1 MNARRRATRPA
12 GAAGGDTR
20 IDSVPLVASP
30 AARGTHQA
38 ACVHPARREVRIRCQ
53 VMHPARTF
61 AVTLLGLVVFGSLLI
76 TGGYAWY
83 LRSAG
88 YRQSCAAMLSEQL
101 GLPAEIG
108 RILPKSRTA
117 REFRDVRVYLPGRR
131 GLAAAID
138 RALVRSSPT
147 PDDPDAYEVN
157 LLGGQSE
164 LSSRT
169 WLASDY
175 RTVLESG
182 LRPGFQT
189 GGPRRVVLRGIRLTI
204 DHARFRATLD
214 DASGYIEFDAH
225 GHGSGVVQCHS
236 FNGFSVETPVE
247 LRASFSQI
255 GGATRLDTVE
265 LDVPPL
271 PLTIFRLDQFT
282 GLPTRHGRFTGR
294 VEYHEDDGGRR
305 TLVTGELTDV
315 HLDELTSGLLDPP
328 WTGTGTRLTVEEL
341 ALRDRRLERLRLHGR
356 MSDVALGPLLATVGL
371 PNLGGKIDLDVATA
385 ELAPAGIVR
394 LSLAGRCEAL
404 SLSAASA
411 ILGWGSVT
419 GSARLNLRD
428 LTVADNRLISLE
440 ARAEVAPDGDAP
452 GTIERSLLDEIVR
465 RTLGFALPP
474 VLPERI
480 EYTQLGVRIEVRDEV
495 LSIFGTHGDGE
506 RVILTAR
513 VLGRD
518 VPIVFEPPQP
528 IDLTP
533 TLDALRAEWLPQV
546 ARWVDALADG
556 VPLTASPVA
565 PPTLTDAPPTGP
577 E

>member
-1 MNARRRATRPA
+1 MRPA
-12 GAAGGDTR
+12 
-20 IDSVPLVASP
+20 P
-30 AARGTHQA
+30 
-38 ACVHPARREVRIRCQ
+38 
-53 VMHPARTF
+53 TF

-88 YRQSCAAMLSEQL
+88 YRQSCAAVLSEQL

-108 RILPKSRTA
+108 RIVPRSRTA
-117 REFRDVRVYLPGRR
+117 REFRDVRVYLPEGR

-138 RALVRSSPT
+138 RAIVRSTPT
-147 PDDPDAYEVN
+147 PDAPDAYEVD

-164 LSSRT
+164 VSSRT

-182 LRPGFQT
+182 LRPGLET

-214 DASGYIEFDAH
+214 DASGYIEFDAR
-225 GHGSGVVQCHS
+225 GHGSGAVQCHG
-236 FNGFSVETPVE
+236 FNGFPVATPVE
-247 LRASFSQI
+247 LRASFSWV

-265 LDVPPL
+265 LHVPPL

-282 GLPTRHGRFTGR
+282 GLPTRHGQFSGR
-294 VEYHEDDGGRR
+294 VEYHEADDGRR
-305 TLVTGELTDV
+305 TLVTGELTNV
-315 HLDELTSGLLDPP
+315 RLDELTAGLLDPP

-356 MSDVALGPLLATVGL
+356 MTDVALGPLLATVGL
-371 PNLGGKIDLDVATA
+371 PDLGGKIDLDVAAA
-385 ELAPAGIVR
+385 ELAPAGVVR
-394 LSLAGRCEAL
+394 LSLAGRCDAL

-411 ILGWGSVT
+411 ILGWGGVT
-419 GSARLNLRD
+419 GSARLSLRD
-428 LTVADNRLISLE
+428 LTVTDNRLTSLE
-440 ARAEVAPDGDAP
+440 ARADVVPGGDAP
-452 GTIERSLLDEIVR
+452 GTIERNLLDEILR
-465 RTLGFALPP
+465 RTLGFTLPP

-480 EYTQLGVRIEVRDEV
+480 EYAQLGVRIEVRDEV
-495 LSIFGTHGDGE
+495 LYVFGTHGDGE

-518 VPIVFEPPQP
+518 VPIVFEPLQP
-528 IDLTP
+528 IDLAP
-533 TLDALRAEWLPQV
+533 TLNALRAEWLPQV

-556 VPLTASPVA
+556 ARAAASPGA
-565 PPTLTDAPPTGP
+565 PPAGP